1 MERITV
7 GMLNRKV
14 EWLKALGIQVSL
26 DHHQPGG
33 NTQTWAVESLDGAR
47 RIGWSGRM
55 TKRECLIFLC
65 GLIEGAEQKDA
76 QCHAKAVGYSNYIDT
91 LLKVKPLTGGPIRG

>member
-1 MERITV
+1 MERITK
-7 GMLNRKV
+7 GMLDRKV
-14 EWLKALGIQVSL
+14 EWLKTLGIEVCL

-33 NTQTWAVESLDGAR
+33 NRQTWAVETLDGAR
-47 RIGWSGRM
+47 RVGWSGRM

-76 QCHAKAVGYSNYIDT
+76 QEFARAC
-91 LLKVKPLTGGPIRG
+91 LRGRALAGE